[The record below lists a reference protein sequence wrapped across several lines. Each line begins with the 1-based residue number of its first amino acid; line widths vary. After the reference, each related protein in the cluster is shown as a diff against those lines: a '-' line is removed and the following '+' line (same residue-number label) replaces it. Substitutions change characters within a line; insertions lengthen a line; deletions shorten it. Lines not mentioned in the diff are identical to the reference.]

1 MKEIK
6 DIYEAVASLTAQGE
20 PVATATIVRTRGSVP
35 REVGA
40 KMLVRRSGILG
51 TVGGGC
57 GEAEAWRAALSA
69 IDTGQP
75 TTVVADLTEDIDLK
89 SRGVCG
95 GIMDV
100 FVEPWTD
107 AEEAR
112 RVVEALGDPGRV
124 AIATIVE
131 ARRLPVGTS
140 RRLVISANRAPS
152 GTLGLAALDARVLA
166 DAREALERGRSRT
179 TTYALGPA
187 DGLDVEGE
195 VDVFVEVFVPP
206 PKLLICG
213 AGHIAVPLA
222 AVARILGFGVAVLD
236 DRSSFANR
244 ERFPEA
250 DEIVVG
256 GFEETLRGYP
266 LTRDTY
272 VALVTRGHSYDVESL
287 RTVIHAPVAYIGMIG
302 SRRRVWA
309 VFKLLHAEGVPAEK
323 IARVHAPIGL
333 DVGAETPGEIAVAI
347 GAELVKVRRGGKV
360 PSLSDAVRDRFVKL
374 LEQGA
379 ELG

>member
-166 DAREALERGRSRT
+166 DAHEALERGRSRT